1 MVKPMTCYI
10 LIRFLPNAMVK
21 LYWSSNLTTALDFNA
36 GAKEDSGLVPSF
48 WPKKLTKVLD
58 PSFWQIIN

>member
-1 MVKPMTCYI
+1 
-10 LIRFLPNAMVK
+10 MVK

-36 GAKEDSGLVPSF
+36 GAKQDSGLVPSF